1 MSFIL
6 PLYKKPIYVTLKL
19 SDKATTF
26 IDQMKN
32 LSFKKE
38 AYPNLISTT

>member
-1 MSFIL
+1 MSFIF

-19 SDKATTF
+19 SDKTTTF
-26 IDQMKN
+26 IDKFQF